1 MGLFRQRHDWQTA
14 CSCSGQCSCEHRR
27 RNWARYGKGQTV
39 FYESC
44 PRLSVRDK
52 KWLATRFPT
61 QTAYQRTDRSA
72 DATHRRRRPNAE
84 RLPAKHRSKYKERS
98 PKAEELME
106 LQLREAIRAAMTEEM
121 ERDENVFLMGEE
133 VAEYDGAYK
142 VSQGMLAQFGPK
154 RIIDTPISENGFAGL
169 GIGAAMMGLR
179 PIIEFM
185 TWNFTFVCFDQI
197 ISNAAK
203 VRYMSGGQV
212 KVPIVFRGG
221 NGGAGQLG
229 ATHSNSVEPFYANV
243 PGLKVIAPSNPDD
256 AKGLLKSAIR
266 DDDPVLFLE
275 SEVMFG
281 MKGEV
286 SDAED
291 YTLPIGKA
299 RIAREGDDVTI
310 VAHSKSYW
318 LAMEAAEELGKQ
330 GYEATVIDP
339 RTIRPFDF
347 NAVVESVLKTNRLV
361 IVDESSPF
369 GGIASEVAFQIQS
382 RCFDHLDAPIARVT
396 TRDTPAPYAKNLL
409 AAWMP
414 SVDEVIAAAKQV
426 LYVN

>member
-1 MGLFRQRHDWQTA
+1 M
-14 CSCSGQCSCEHRR
+14 
-27 RNWARYGKGQTV
+27 
-39 FYESC
+39 
-44 PRLSVRDK
+44 P
-52 KWLATRFPT
+52 
-61 QTAYQRTDRSA
+61 
-72 DATHRRRRPNAE
+72 
-84 RLPAKHRSKYKERS
+84 
-98 PKAEELME
+98 E
-106 LQLREAIRAAMTEEM
+106 LQLREALRAAMTEEM

-142 VSQGMLAQFGPK
+142 VSQGMLDQFGAK
-154 RIIDTPISENGFAGL
+154 RVIDTPISENGFAGL

-197 ISNAAK
+197 VSNLAK

-347 NAVVESVLKTNRLV
+347 DAVVESVQKTNRLV

-369 GGIASEVAFQIQS
+369 GGIASEIAFQIQS

-396 TRDTPAPYAKNLL
+396 TKDTPAPYAKNLI

-414 SVDEVIAAAKQV
+414 SVDEVIEASKHV

>member
-1 MGLFRQRHDWQTA
+1 
-14 CSCSGQCSCEHRR
+14 
-27 RNWARYGKGQTV
+27 
-39 FYESC
+39 
-44 PRLSVRDK
+44 
-52 KWLATRFPT
+52 
-61 QTAYQRTDRSA
+61 
-72 DATHRRRRPNAE
+72 
-84 RLPAKHRSKYKERS
+84 
-98 PKAEELME
+98 ME

-299 RIAREGDDVTI
+299 RVAREGDDLTI

-347 NAVVESVLKTNRLV
+347 DAVVASVQKTNRLV

-382 RCFDHLDAPIARVT
+382 RCFDNLDAPIARVT
-396 TRDTPAPYAKNLL
+396 TKDTPAPYAKNLL